1 METKQITKKE
11 FINTL
16 ISAKKCGFVWG
27 GYNRKVDFKK
37 VISENYDEF
46 AKDSGADWR
55 TIQKANNYQI
65 VWSNGSTLSF
75 TEIGTKTYWRIGRII
90 MQLNFIEDSDPA
102 YNNQSAVIYLLPN
115 EAENV
120 A

>member
-1 METKQITKKE
+1 MEVIQITKKE

-16 ISAKKCGFVWG
+16 VSAKNVGFVWG
-27 GYNRKVDFKK
+27 GFNPRVDFKK

-46 AKDSGADWR
+46 AKDSCADWR
-55 TIQKANNYQI
+55 TIQKANSYQI

-75 TEIGTKTYWRIGRII
+75 DQTGTKTYWRIGRII

-102 YNNQSAVIYLLPN
+102 YNNQSAVIYLLPE